1 MSSEQKPAAPPAPAP
16 RDPIL
21 ENLIWLQRTR
31 EKRLYEAREDRR
43 R

>member
-1 MSSEQKPAAPPAPAP
+1 MSSEQKPSAPPAPK
-16 RDPIL
+16 DPIL

-31 EKRLYEAREDRR
+31 EKRLGEAREDRR

>member
-1 MSSEQKPAAPPAPAP
+1 MSDSKNPKPPAPK
-16 RDPIL
+16 DPIL

-31 EKRLYEAREDRR
+31 EKRLAEAREGRR